1 MNVFKYMPK
10 FLKVVA
16 LAVFV
21 PASITALAAPP
32 YTSTTAYPAVPP
44 NISSSSGAKPML
56 MLAASK
62 DQTLFGPIYTD
73 FEDLDASDELGF
85 GELDTGF
92 KPTFKYYGYFDPT
105 KCYDYSTSDARFNPA
120 ANAILVDT
128 SVTGLLNGVS
138 ATQTKKRY
146 TCSSTA
152 SYWSGNFLNWASTTR
167 MDVVRKMLYG
177 GKRSTDTGSL
187 TVLERA
193 GLNWDAH
200 SFTKY
205 YGGVDIRDYTPYTT
219 TALTKTTG
227 RNSIAG
233 GAPSNTYAGLT
244 ICQTGTDE
252 SPSGGTPI
260 MKVVKGN
267 YRFWNTVEIQVCRY
281 SNDSPTPPSNAKFSE
296 KLARYY
302 KGPDGTGASTAGLV
316 YGGGAIYHEVVLPS
330 STTDGA
336 TYGANGPTFTMR
348 VKACD
353 ASWLGEERCQAYP
366 PTSTTNYK
374 PYGLF
379 QEFGFSFDSSV
390 AARAEFGVIGGSYDK
405 NVTGGALRKNMGDF
419 ADEIN
424 ATTGVFCHSPSSGC
438 VATLASPDGRATGVG
453 AIKTFDRFLLYGRT
467 SSDSYGGAQSTAL
480 TDGTLPAW
488 GNPIGE
494 MLVQALQYYAYNGS
508 TPTPSNPTTTTK
520 DTSVGLPT
528 VTWADPLS
536 NANTSRKSKYGNA
549 VCRRMYALAL
559 SSSALSF
566 DNISDTA
573 FESLPNRSV
582 GSISAY
588 TDKIGVAEELNG
600 ALRSVGSVTSAT
612 TQGDSC
618 SGKTISTL
626 STVNGVCPDAPAMM
640 GTYKVAGA
648 ALYANTSKIRTL
660 TTVPPDLKYVQDALK
675 VKTLT
680 ASLSGGAARIDI
692 PIPGTNPTKFVYIT
706 PESLWNNDIGSA
718 LTFVSIS
725 SSATHGAFMVS
736 WNDALMGG
744 DHDMDLTGFIRYDI
758 VQDTSTSPATWDVI
772 VTTDAPNNCSGKGG
786 THGFS
791 IIGANKI
798 IGGVTKNGNG
808 RYLTHQHWNPANN
821 NNGTAMTSVNN
832 SQGYYLCGGQ
842 AGDYS
847 SYPSLINSG
856 LSTDHLS
863 IRNWQ
868 YPGTAPDRVGTS
880 DTSVTN
886 AGGACRI
893 HKDDYCQVQDK
904 DFQVKM
910 RFKMVGAE
918 GAILKDPLWFAAKYG
933 NFISS
938 TKITTGANAGTFTEV
953 ALPPNVASWDAVKAD
968 GSVGADGTPDGYYLA
983 RRPDQLE
990 EQLRKALS
998 NIVGKSNSSPATS
1011 STSIQEG
1018 SFKYISNF
1026 NKDEFYGSVEAKP
1039 LLSTGQFSDTATWD
1053 AGKKMNAVAADT
1065 RVIITNDG
1073 NTGVAWRTSTS
1084 FTTGFTTALLGSA
1097 STTLTSTQGDQLV
1110 NYLRGERGQEI
1121 PVGIWRKRNDDN
1133 VMGMVVNSTPW
1144 LQTIPVAESIGTFP
1158 TGTPSYSSFIT
1169 AQKSRNALLWVGS
1182 NDGMLHGFKATGADS
1197 GAPVLSYIPSPL
1209 IGRLGSL
1216 AQGSTILAGMDGSP
1230 YTGDVLVGS
1239 GGSALWKT
1247 YLFSSLGRGGKAVFA
1262 LDVTTPS
1269 TLNESNADSIYKWMF
1284 SSGDDSDLG
1293 YIISEYQKHPI
1304 SKQASPIVRM
1314 NNDKYAILLPNGV
1327 GSTAE
1332 RAYLYVLFVDG
1343 PSSGTWTAGT
1353 HYIKIPT
1360 DTLGS
1365 NGMMGAN
1372 WADTNNDGKADL
1384 IYGTDLR
1391 GRVWK
1396 FDVSSA
1402 TTSNWKSAFFS
1413 GTTPIPLF
1421 EAKSGTSR
1429 LAITTSPVLSAPDFG
1444 GIMVHFG
1451 TGRAI
1456 ESTDFPDATK
1466 TQRAITVYDRFNW
1479 TSPTRSLPN
1488 SDLSTMHKFTLKRAA
1503 NNDMYISEGG
1513 NTKFNKSTEDG
1524 YYHNFPAIATSD
1536 TKNSEMVLSSLVLA
1550 GGQVK
1555 GKTVRPNPDQAN
1567 YCDPAP
1573 IPSNFSFDPLTGL
1586 PTGQL
1591 SSVDVMI
1598 DGDLTPV
1605 YAFGKTSTDQKS
1617 TVVLK
1622 ITGKKGTWATLGANE
1637 LVETPQFLVP
1647 SRRQWREIPG
1657 MRSNQ

>member
-1 MNVFKYMPK
+1 MEFTMNNFNCLPVFFKTA
-10 FLKVVA
+10 A
-16 LAVFV
+16 LAVV
-21 PASITALAAPP
+21 ASVAMTAFAAPP
-32 YTSTTAYPAVPP
+32 YTSTTVYPAVPP

-73 FEDLDASDELGF
+73 FEDLDATDELGY

-105 KCYDYSTSDARFNPA
+105 KCYAYSSTDGRFNPA
-120 ANAILVDT
+120 ANALLVDT
-128 SVTGLLNGVS
+128 SVTGLFNGVS
-138 ATQTKKRY
+138 TTQTQKRY
-146 TCSSTA
+146 TCTSSQ

-177 GKRSTDTGSL
+177 GKRSTDTSSL

-205 YGGVDIRDYTPYTT
+205 YGGTDIRDYTPYTT

-227 RNSIAG
+227 RNA
-233 GAPSNTYAGLT
+233 NTYAGLT

-281 SNDSPTPPSNAKFSE
+281 SDDSPTPPSDAKFSE

-302 KGPDGTGASTAGLV
+302 KGPDGTNARDAGLK

-330 STTDGA
+330 AATDGA
-336 TYGANGPTFTMR
+336 KYGSIGPTFTMR
-348 VKACD
+348 VKACE
-353 ASWLGEERCQAYP
+353 ASLIGEERCQAFP
-366 PTSTTNYK
+366 PTSTTNFK

-438 VATLASPDGRATGVG
+438 TANLASPDGRATGVG
-453 AIKTFDRFLLYGRT
+453 AIKTFDSFLLYGRT
-467 SSDSYGGAQSTAL
+467 SSDSYGGAQSSPL

-494 MLVQALQYYAYNGS
+494 MLVQALQYYAYNGT

-528 VTWADPLS
+528 VTWSDPLS
-536 NANTSRKSKYGNA
+536 NANTSRKTKYGNA
-549 VCRRMYALAL
+549 ICRRMYALAL

-566 DNISDTA
+566 DNISDSA
-573 FESLPNRSV
+573 FETLPNRSV
-582 GSISAY
+582 GSVSAY
-588 TDKIGVAEELNG
+588 TDRIGLTEGLNG
-600 ALRSVGSVTSAT
+600 ALRSVGSVASAT

-692 PIPGTNPTKFVYIT
+692 PIPGTNPTKFVHIT

-758 VQDTSTSPATWDVI
+758 VQDTTTSPATWDVI

-791 IIGANKI
+791 IVGATKVVN
-798 IGGVTKNGNG
+798 GTTKNGNG
-808 RYLTHQHWNPANN
+808 RYLTHQHWNPGNN
-821 NNGTAMTSVNN
+821 NNGTAITSVNN

-842 AGDYS
+842 TGDYS
-847 SYPSLINSG
+847 GFPSLTNSG
-856 LSTDHLS
+856 STPHLTIKNWKYGSADYVGS
-863 IRNWQ
+863 IDN
-868 YPGTAPDRVGTS
+868 T
-880 DTSVTN
+880 VTN

-893 HKDDYCQVQDK
+893 HQDNYCAVQNK
-904 DFQVKM
+904 DFQIQM

-918 GAILKDPLWFAAKYG
+918 DAILKDPLWYAAKYG
-933 NFISS
+933 NFASS
-938 TKITTGANAGTFTEV
+938 TKVATGANAGTFTEV
-953 ALPPNVASWDAVKAD
+953 ALPPNAASWDAVKAD
-968 GSVGADGTPDGYYLA
+968 GTPGADGTPDGYYLA

-998 NIVGKSNSSPATS
+998 NIIGKSNSSPATS
-1011 STSIQEG
+1011 STSIEEG
-1018 SFKYISNF
+1018 SYKYISSF
-1026 NKDEFYGSVEAKP
+1026 NKDEYYGTVEAKK
-1039 LLSTGQFSDTATWD
+1039 LLSTGQFSDTAEWD
-1053 AGKKMNAVAADT
+1053 SGKKLTGVSSAS
-1065 RVIITNDG
+1065 RVVITNDG
-1073 NTGVAWRTSTS
+1073 NEGVAFNTSTI
-1084 FTTGFTTALLGSA
+1084 FTTDFTTALRG
-1097 STTLTSTQGDQLV
+1097 TGTLTTIQGEQLI
-1110 NYLRGERGQEI
+1110 NYLRGDRTQEI
-1121 PVGIWRKRNDDN
+1121 SSGIWRKRSDEN
-1133 VMGMVVNSTPW
+1133 VMGMVVNSSPW
-1144 LQTIPVAESIGTFP
+1144 LQSRPVAEKMGVQP
-1158 TGTPSYSSFIT
+1158 TGAPTYASFIT
-1169 AQKSRNALLWVGS
+1169 AQKTRDTLLWVGS
-1182 NDGMLHGFKATGADS
+1182 NDGMLHGFKATGS
-1197 GAPVLSYIPSPL
+1197 EVGAPVMSYVPSPMVS
-1209 IGRLGSL
+1209 RLRSL
-1216 AQGSTILAGMDGSP
+1216 SQGSTITSGVDGSP
-1230 YTGDVLVGS
+1230 FTGDVLVGS
-1239 GGSALWKT
+1239 GTSALWKT
-1247 YLFSSLGRGGKAVFA
+1247 YLFSSLGRGGRAIFA

-1269 TLNESNADSIYKWMF
+1269 TLTESNASSIYKWMF
-1284 SSGDDSDLG
+1284 SSTDDSDLG
-1293 YIISEYQKHPI
+1293 YLISDYQKHPI

-1314 NNDKYAILLPNGV
+1314 NNDKYAILVPNGL
-1327 GSTAE
+1327 GSTGGL
-1332 RAYLYVLFVDG
+1332 AYLYVLFVDG
-1343 PSSGTWTAGT
+1343 PSSGNWTDGT
-1353 HYIKIPT
+1353 HYVKIPT
-1360 DTLGS
+1360 DNLGA
-1365 NGMMGAN
+1365 NGLMGAN

-1384 IYGTDLR
+1384 IYGTDLM

-1402 TTSNWKSAFFS
+1402 TSSNWKSAFS
-1413 GTTPIPLF
+1413 SVTTPITPIPLF
-1421 EAKSGTSR
+1421 EAKSGTDR
-1429 LAITTSPVLSAPDFG
+1429 LAITTSPVLSAPSFG
-1444 GIMVHFG
+1444 GVMVHFG
-1451 TGRAI
+1451 TGSAI
-1456 ESTDFPDATK
+1456 NSADFPDASK
-1466 TQRAITVYDRFNW
+1466 TQRVITVYDRLNW
-1479 TSPTRSLPN
+1479 TTPARALPN
-1488 SDLSTMHKFTLKRAA
+1488 SNLSTMHKFTLVRNSDNKL
-1503 NNDMYISEGG
+1503 YVKTGG
-1513 NTKFNKSTEDG
+1513 DVKFNSVTEDG
-1524 YYHNFPAIATSD
+1524 YYHNFPAIATSGTSTLNND
-1536 TKNSEMVLSSLVLA
+1536 MVLSSLVLA

-1555 GKTVRPNPDQAN
+1555 GKAVRPNSEQAN

-1591 SSVDVMI
+1591 GTVDVLI
-1598 DGDLTPV
+1598 GGELKPV
-1605 YAFGKTSTDQKS
+1605 YTFGEDSKDQKS
-1617 TVVLK
+1617 TVALK
-1622 ITGKKGTWATLGANE
+1622 VTGKKGAWATLGANE
-1637 LVETPQFLVP
+1637 LKETPQFLVP

-1657 MRSNQ
+1657 MRSDQ